1 MMALKMPK
9 LKKEYILCLLCFFAA
24 IFILSAVYPVVD
36 QRGDTV
42 LTPEKAE
49 ERFRDI
55 ETPAKK
61 WLNGY
66 LGMFFR
72 FKYLGNIHWLLI
84 PFLVYFFV
92 RVKERQRWQ
101 MALVFAWLVTALFIA
116 VKGYTNFRYQFSLA
130 PFTAGMVLLLLWEL
144 LKHKEKGLKILC
156 FSFLG
161 LVCIYNIYHYFDRY
175 KFYWDIKVS
184 RERAHFPYQLIDY
197 LNSAKDLEDGSRR
210 VFVIEQPLFYYYTNR
225 KGIDMQAPRAS
236 FRISNALKKKKVSR
250 ERIFER
256 LKRWFRADY
265 ILIGAA
271 HKKFYRSLM
280 LTEFLLCECRLVQ
293 EDHGWF
299 LYRLR
304 DKPLEQEL
312 QSPRFEKFLLWRHR
326 KKRPRNASPWL
337 KTFRAKGTFTFDY
350 SRDRNSNKNK
360 LTILCV
366 EPGETGVREINFG
379 YELKRKGLE
388 MEIPEG
394 KYIHFIVKTSVSP
407 TLIDRD
413 NFVFI
418 SDYNADDKTWDSRR
432 IYFFS
437 PYWRTCIVSKK
448 IRKGSQR
455 VIMGIRF
462 SPQSPEDKLS
472 IENARIYISEEPL

>member
-1 MMALKMPK
+1 MPK

-24 IFILSAVYPVVD
+24 IFILSAVYPVID
-36 QRGDTV
+36 QSVDTV
-42 LTPEKAE
+42 PTAEKAE

-55 ETPAKK
+55 DTPAKK

-66 LGMFFR
+66 FGVFFR
-72 FKYLGNIHWLLI
+72 FEYLGNINWLLI
-84 PFLVYFFV
+84 PFLVYFL
-92 RVKERQRWQ
+92 VKVKAMQRWQ
-101 MALVFAWLVTALFIA
+101 TALVFAWLVTVLFIA

-175 KFYWDIKVS
+175 NFYWDIKVS

-197 LNSAKDLEDGSRR
+197 LNSAKDLEKGAKR
-210 VFVIEQPLFYYYTNR
+210 VFVIDQPLFYYYTDR
-225 KGIDMQAPRAS
+225 MGIDMQAPRAS
-236 FRISNALKKKKVSR
+236 FWISNHLKKKRVSR
-250 ERIFER
+250 ERIFSR
-256 LKRWFRADY
+256 LKRRRADY
-265 ILIGAA
+265 ILVGAA
-271 HKKFYRSLM
+271 HKKLYRSLM
-280 LTEFLLCECRLVQ
+280 LTEFLLCECRLVV

-304 DKPLEQEL
+304 DNPLEREL
-312 QSPRFEKFLLWRHR
+312 RSPRFEKFLLWQHR

-337 KTFRAKGTFTFDY
+337 KTFRAKGIFFFNY
-350 SRDRNSNKNK
+350 SRDRNRKKNV
-360 LTILCV
+360 LTLHSV
-366 EPGETGVREINFG
+366 EPRETGVREINFG
-379 YELKRKGLE
+379 YELKRKNLE

-407 TLIDRD
+407 TLMDRD
-413 NFVFI
+413 NFIFI
-418 SDYNADDKTWDSRR
+418 SDYNDKDKNWESER

-437 PYWRTCIVSKK
+437 PYRRTCMVSKK

-462 SPQSPEDKLS
+462 TPQSPEDKLV
-472 IENARIYISEEPL
+472 IENARIYVSEEPL

>member
-1 MMALKMPK
+1 MIQNTKDIISFSIAVL
-9 LKKEYILCLLCFFAA
+9 LSIL
-24 IFILSAVYPVVD
+24 ILFTVYSVVD
-36 QRGDTV
+36 KRVDTV

-49 ERFRDI
+49 EQFRDI

-84 PFLVYFFV
+84 PFLVYFLA

-101 MALVFAWLVTALFIA
+101 TALIFAWLLTVLFIA
-116 VKGYTNFRYQFSLA
+116 IKGYTNFRYQFSLV

-144 LKHKEKGLKILC
+144 LKDKEKGLKILC

-161 LVCIYNIYHYFDRY
+161 LVCVYNIYHYFDHY
-175 KFYWDIKVS
+175 KFYWDIKIS

-197 LNSAKDLEDGSRR
+197 LNSAKDLEGGAKR
-210 VFVIEQPLFYYYTNR
+210 VFVIDQPLFYYYTDR
-225 KGIDMQAPRAS
+225 RGIDMQAPRAS
-236 FRISNALKKKKVSR
+236 FWISNDLKKKRVSR
-250 ERIFER
+250 ERIFGR
-256 LKRWFRADY
+256 LKRRRADY
-265 ILIGAA
+265 ILAGAA
-271 HKKFYRSLM
+271 HKNLYRSLM
-280 LTEFLLCECRLVQ
+280 LTEFLLCECRLVV

-304 DKPLEQEL
+304 DKPLEREL
-312 QSPRFEKFLLWRHR
+312 QSPRFERFFLWRHR

-337 KTFRAKGTFTFDY
+337 KTFRAKGTFAFDY
-350 SRDRNSNKNK
+350 SRDRDSNKNK
-360 LTILCV
+360 LTIHSV
-366 EPGETGVREINFG
+366 EPDETGVRQINFG
-379 YELKRKGLE
+379 YELKRKDLE

-394 KYIHFIVKTSVSP
+394 KYIHFIVKALVSP

-418 SDYNADDKTWDSRR
+418 SDYNDKDKNWKSER

-437 PYWRTCIVSKK
+437 PYWRTCMVSKK
-448 IRKGSQR
+448 IRRGSHR

-462 SPQSPEDKLS
+462 TPKSPEDKLE
-472 IENARIYISEEPL
+472 IENARIYVSEEPL